1 MLKIGEFF
9 MIRELF
15 QNGWTK
21 TAIAEATGFD
31 RKTIS
36 KYLKS
41 NQLPERKASEQ
52 KKESK
57 LEPYKPYILQRVKEG
72 TTNCVVLLEEI
83 QAMGY

>member
-1 MLKIGEFF
+1 

-15 QNGWTK
+15 QKGWTK

-52 KKESK
+52 QKESK
-57 LEPYKPYILQRVKEG
+57 LEPYK
-72 TTNCVVLLEEI
+72 
-83 QAMGY
+83 